1 MDKKISTRLAALLL
15 ALLTLSGCSRQRTA
29 PPDNVTPDISETVA
43 APTAPQTAAE
53 SAPEVRPPDNGNYE
67 EVLITADN
75 WRQYFEIVELPMT
88 VKNSFEEI
96 DEIKQYYCVVLRDEY
111 AARMRYHV
119 GWSVTFTF
127 TFPIDIETL
136 DFKPDS
142 FRYFHTDDHIFA
154 TEATRDAVFDCNALG
169 KDAWGQELD
178 IYLLTHSADYQNAF
192 FQGTASYAY
201 DVWQGFYIDIDQVRL
216 ESVSG
221 SLQLNPW

>member
-1 MDKKISTRLAALLL
+1 MNAKIITRLAALLL
-15 ALLTLSGCSRQRTA
+15 ALLALSGCGRRQTALPDNITPGVPETVTA
-29 PPDNVTPDISETVA
+29 PDT
-43 APTAPQTAAE
+43 PQTAAE
-53 SAPEVRPPDNGNYE
+53 SAPAAMLPDSGNYE

-75 WRQYFEIVELPMT
+75 WRQFFEIVELPMT

-111 AARMRYHV
+111 AARMRYRA
-119 GWSVTFTF
+119 GWSVRFTF

-136 DFKPDS
+136 DFKPDA

-154 TEATRDAVFDCNALG
+154 TEATRDAVFDWNALG

-178 IYLLTHSADYQNAF
+178 VYLLTHSADYQNFF

-221 SLQLNPW
+221 SLQLNQW